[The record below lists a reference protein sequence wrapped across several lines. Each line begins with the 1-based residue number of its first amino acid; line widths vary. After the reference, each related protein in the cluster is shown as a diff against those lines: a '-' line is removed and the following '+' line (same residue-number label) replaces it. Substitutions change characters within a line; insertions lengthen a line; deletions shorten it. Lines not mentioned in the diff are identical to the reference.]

1 MDDFNDFI
9 DDVFGPDGQRPL
21 TTELDFT
28 ETEAL
33 VQLILYLYD
42 EEKQDQQECGC
53 EDHMFFNVDKLKDA
67 LQHSGIDMEKELK
80 IYREALDDEQ
90 EEE

>member
-1 MDDFNDFI
+1 
-9 DDVFGPDGQRPL
+9 
-21 TTELDFT
+21 
-28 ETEAL
+28 
-33 VQLILYLYD
+33 
-42 EEKQDQQECGC
+42 
-53 EDHMFFNVDKLKDA
+53 MFFNVDKLKDA